1 LALAAIGPPDVSDV
15 AWLHGSEGSASGI
28 ICPESSRFAAPD
40 KDLKPNVTWITSEE
54 RTRRYDPWITTHGS
68 MAMDMSW
75 AARSHPRPVRRGG
88 ANRGEEDRDL
98 IRRVAAADRTAMHVL
113 FSKHQ
118 VAVYRF
124 VLQRL
129 RDHALAEDVTS
140 DVFLDVWRQAGRFEG
155 RSTVLTWI
163 LAIAR
168 YKAFAARSRSRSIEF
183 GIEMAADQASADDPD
198 APLQARDRSILLRK
212 CLTRLSPAH
221 REVLDLVYYQ
231 EQSMDSVATILGI
244 PRNTAKTRVFYARKR
259 LVNELKKAGLD
270 RVLI

>member
-1 LALAAIGPPDVSDV
+1 
-15 AWLHGSEGSASGI
+15 
-28 ICPESSRFAAPD
+28 
-40 KDLKPNVTWITSEE
+40 
-54 RTRRYDPWITTHGS
+54 

-88 ANRGEEDRDL
+88 ENGGAEDRVL
-98 IRRVAAADRTAMHVL
+98 IGRVAAADRTAMHIL
-113 FSKHQ
+113 FSKHH

-155 RSTVLTWI
+155 RSAVLTWI

-168 YKAFAARSRSRSIEF
+168 HKAFAAKSRSRSIEF
-183 GIEMAADQASADDPD
+183 DIDVAADQGSADGPD

-221 REVLDLVYYQ
+221 REVIDLVYYQ

-259 LVNELKKAGLD
+259 LADELKKAGLD
-270 RVLI
+270 WVAI